1 MGQEGGGEAAAG
13 AVRGVTQGGD
23 SGRIGRRGEGQLIS
37 ECIESAQRGEWM

>member
-23 SGRIGRRGEGQLIS
+23 SGRIGRLGWAVWEGGGV
-37 ECIESAQRGEWM
+37 RVN

>member
-23 SGRIGRRGEGQLIS
+23 SGRIGRLGLSWAVWEGGGV
-37 ECIESAQRGEWM
+37 RVN

>member
-23 SGRIGRRGEGQLIS
+23 SGRIGLSWAVWEGGGV
-37 ECIESAQRGEWM
+37 RVN